1 LQKLALN
8 FNPIITEWLNYYSI
22 FGKLEFRK
30 VMEYLNEK
38 LVKWAMR
45 KYKKLRDEP
54 REAQKWLLS
63 IAKQNS
69 SVFAHWKHGCLN
81 FSFNY

>member
-1 LQKLALN
+1 
-8 FNPIITEWLNYYSI
+8 
-22 FGKLEFRK
+22 
-30 VMEYLNEK
+30 MEYLNEK